1 MLYITVIAVLWGYIA
16 HDSIVHT
23 VQFSLQEQGKKVGP
37 ILYCLGDKRVLCV
50 LGLWPMLLPH

>member
-1 MLYITVIAVLWGYIA
+1 MLYITVIA
-16 HDSIVHT
+16 HDSIFHT

-37 ILYCLGDKRVLCV
+37 ILYCLGDKGVLCV